1 MLTMLLS
8 MFTVMA
14 SASAEPCE
22 GMHSEA
28 DVEAGTAKEYPK
40 RDATCKEGATPKYW
54 ECLKCGEYFWF
65 DGNGKC
71 TTSPTAPAATGK
83 PDATKHQ
90 LRQVEAK
97 DATCKEQGN
106 IPYVIC
112 DVCGNMWRD
121 MTLKDQITV
130 VNTPIDTSKH
140 KYVPVAEK
148 EETCTEDGNA
158 AYSKCSVC
166 GQVIDAEGKKTDL
179 LAVTYPKLG
188 HKIVPARGNPATCT
202 DKGVKDHYECARCG
216 AEFADAYGKTPFTDK
231 EIPAAGHQLTETK
244 AVEPTCT
251 ENGTKAYWTCSVCK
265 KMFSDKKGTQEIER
279 PETISA
285 LGHDLEHVA
294 AKEPTKTATG
304 NIEYW
309 HCKRCDKYFSDKD
322 GTTEIQKED
331 TVIPQLKEEKH
342 VLTIN
347 VPKVDNKVAGTVT
360 YEGAELPKLEGLQ
373 NGDTRTLVAEAKDGY
388 EFLKWEVTGA
398 TVSSDTNTTTTVKMG
413 DTDAT
418 ITAKFVKKTA
428 PVDTFKLTVEQVGD
442 HGTFK
447 IRKKLDNGKW
457 GDWWTAA
464 DDDST
469 SIEISNLKKGTSYQI
484 KAVPGTNYE
493 ASWKVNNKTA
503 TVDNDIYTATINKND
518 ISVEITFTKIDTKN
532 LKLSVDLDERHG
544 KLKYYDDD
552 EEKWVTYDDEY
563 WTLSKGDK
571 VEFKAVPDSGYKAV
585 WQLGSGSKTSATY
598 YDVTYRDMDGKNRT
612 LHVDFVK
619 KSSSDVDDYPTLTF
633 DITGGK
639 HGTVY
644 RGTREYE
651 DGDVI
656 SIKKNDK
663 MTFKAKTDKGYVAVW
678 TYKGE
683 SYVGDEFTV
692 KMGSKDAKLYVEFM
706 DKDDIR
712 LTELPFRDVS
722 KRDWYYDDVVYVY
735 RKGYMDGMSSTRF
748 GGELNTTRGQIVTIL
763 WRLTGEPRATKRNPF
778 TDVSSSQYYYD
789 AISWAYDAGVVDG
802 FDAHTFKPDQNV
814 TREQLAAIL
823 YRYAKYMNLSTSGSA
838 YLAKYRDA
846 DKIANW
852 AYDAMAWAN
861 YRGLINGTSA
871 TRIDPKGYATRA
883 QIAAILHRFAV
894 EYGA

>member
-1 MLTMLLS
+1 MKTSKRLLSILLMLTMLVS

-14 SASAEPCE
+14 SAETVGSCTHEDEVGKTTYTYHEAEE
-22 GMHSEA
+22 
-28 DVEAGTAKEYPK
+28 
-40 RDATCKEGATPKYW
+40 ATCTKEGHNEYW
-54 ECLKCGEYFWF
+54 LCSKCGAVAIYNASLERYEVQP
-65 DGNGKC
+65 NGIPKIAID
-71 TTSPTAPAATGK
+71 P
-83 PDATKHQ
+83 TKHQ
-90 LRQVEAK
+90 LSQVAAK
-97 DATCKEQGN
+97 DATCKEPGN
-106 IPYVIC
+106 IAYVVC
-112 DVCGNMWRD
+112 DLCGKMWRD
-121 MTLKDQITV
+121 MTLKDHLDV

-140 KYVPVAEK
+140 KLDKVDAKDP
-148 EETCTEDGNA
+148 TCTEDGNV
-158 AYSKCSVC
+158 AYSQCSVC
-166 GQVIDAEGKKTDL
+166 GKVIDAEGKETNL
-179 LAVTYPKLG
+179 TAVTSPKLG
-188 HKIVPARGNPATCT
+188 HKPVEVIA
-202 DKGVKDHYECARCG
+202 K
-216 AEFADAYGKTPFTDK
+216 
-231 EIPAAGHQLTETK
+231 AA
-244 AVEPTCT
+244 TCT
-251 ENGTKAYWTCSVCK
+251 ENGIKKHYKSARTGCGALFEDKAGTKPLT
-265 KMFSDKKGTQEIER
+265 DKDVVIPAT
-279 PETISA
+279 
-285 LGHDLEHVA
+285 GHDLEHVA

-322 GTTEIQKED
+322 ATAEIRKED

-360 YEGAELPKLEGLQ
+360 YEGAELPNLEGLQ

-644 RGTREYE
+644 RGTRQYE
-651 DGDVI
+651 HGDVI

-663 MTFKAKTDKGYVAVW
+663 MTFKAKADKGYVAVW
-678 TYKGE
+678 TYKGDT
-683 SYVGDEFTV
+683 YVGDEYTV
-692 KMGSKDAKLYVEFM
+692 KMGANDAKLYVEFM

>member
-1 MLTMLLS
+1 MKTSKRLLSILLMLTMLVS

-14 SASAEPCE
+14 SAETVGSCTHEDEVGKTTYTYHEAEE
-22 GMHSEA
+22 
-28 DVEAGTAKEYPK
+28 
-40 RDATCKEGATPKYW
+40 ATCTKEGHNEYW
-54 ECLKCGEYFWF
+54 LCSKCGAVAIYNASLERYEVQP
-65 DGNGKC
+65 NGIPKIAID
-71 TTSPTAPAATGK
+71 P
-83 PDATKHQ
+83 TKHQ
-90 LRQVEAK
+90 LRQVAAK
-97 DATCKEQGN
+97 DATCKEPGN
-106 IPYVIC
+106 IAYVVC
-112 DVCGNMWRD
+112 DLCGKMWRD
-121 MTLKDQITV
+121 MTLKDQLDV

-140 KYVPVAEK
+140 KLDKVDAKDP
-148 EETCTEDGNA
+148 TCTEDGNV
-158 AYSKCSVC
+158 AYSQCSVC
-166 GQVIDAEGKKTDL
+166 GKVIDAEGKETNL
-179 LAVTYPKLG
+179 TAVTSPKLG
-188 HKIVPARGNPATCT
+188 HKPVEVIA
-202 DKGVKDHYECARCG
+202 K
-216 AEFADAYGKTPFTDK
+216 
-231 EIPAAGHQLTETK
+231 AA
-244 AVEPTCT
+244 TCT
-251 ENGTKAYWTCSVCK
+251 ENGIKKHYKCARTGCGALFEDKAGTKPLT
-265 KMFSDKKGTQEIER
+265 DKDVVIPAT
-279 PETISA
+279 
-285 LGHDLEHVA
+285 GHDLEHVA

-322 GTTEIQKED
+322 ATAEIRKED

-342 VLTIN
+342 TLTI
-347 VPKVDNKVAGTVT
+347 VVSKVDGVVPGEVQYAGKP
-360 YEGAELPKLEGLQ
+360 YEMLEGLQ
-373 NGDTRTLVAEAKDGY
+373 KGETKELTAVAKSGYQFKEWKINGDGASVSD
-388 EFLKWEVTGA
+388 LKKA
-398 TVSSDTNTTTTVKMG
+398 TTTVTMG
-413 DTDAT
+413 DTNAT
-418 ITAKFVKKTA
+418 ITAVFEKTTTPA
-428 PVDTFKLTVEQVGD
+428 RYKLEIDRNNTKG
-442 HGTFK
+442 
-447 IRKKLDNGKW
+447 
-457 GDWWTAA
+457 
-464 DDDST
+464 
-469 SIEISNLKKGTSYQI
+469 SIEYRTWFGNKWSRWYTIEKNEYPLAIQGLQKGDKIQI
-484 KAVPGTNYE
+484 KAYPDSGCV
-493 ASWKVNNKTA
+493 A
-503 TVDNDIYTATINKND
+503 TWMIDRVFETVKDNTYTVTIDDAD
-518 ISVEITFTKIDTKN
+518 ISVYVMFQKKVNSDRELDLDISGWKHGEIKYRVNNGTKYTLKSSDYPFTLEEGDKITFYIDADSDYTAKWN
-532 LKLSVDLDERHG
+532 LDKESKSYSDEFTVRY
-544 KLKYYDDD
+544 KDID
-552 EEKWVTYDDEY
+552 ED
-563 WTLSKGDK
+563 
-571 VEFKAVPDSGYKAV
+571 
-585 WQLGSGSKTSATY
+585 GS
-598 YDVTYRDMDGKNRT
+598 T
-612 LHVDFVK
+612 LHISFVK
-619 KSSSDVDDYPTLTF
+619 KSTIVDNDYPTLTF

-663 MTFKAKTDKGYVAVW
+663 MTFKAKADKGYVAVW

-802 FDAHTFKPDQNV
+802 FDARTFKPDQNV

-838 YLAKYRDA
+838 YLAKYTDA